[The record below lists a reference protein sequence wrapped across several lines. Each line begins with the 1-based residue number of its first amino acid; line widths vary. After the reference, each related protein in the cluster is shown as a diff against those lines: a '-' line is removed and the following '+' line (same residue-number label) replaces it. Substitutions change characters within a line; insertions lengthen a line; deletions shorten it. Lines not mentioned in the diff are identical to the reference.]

1 MAQVKMHQ
9 SLDLRGRM
17 FSCPV
22 QDKVTSFQLVDESC
36 VGESYADLAYEVTDA
51 EGFTYSGFL
60 DASGSGKVVNHFA
73 GPIAI
78 TFSSLY
84 KGKDDQYKELI
95 IRDHYPLKIT
105 ELQVRAESTR
115 FVNKDGART
124 QDNPFETAK
133 DTDFIQVEV
142 RHLVEHTSHLP
153 PAVDAYFPPCKGAR
167 RLMGKPGQMGELAI
181 NGVCIAPS
189 SHTVIQVRP
198 LRALRPLLSTD
209 SAFCALNLYQLALMA
224 TLSYCP
230 FGQNPDEH
238 PVNAP
243 RVSFPMIP
251 SMGNWFGDAL
261 ATFQEIWRVDPTQ
274 PQAYYPLYED
284 VPYSQRLEIVP
295 FDPELYPI
303 NQPGQGLDQE
313 NPATLHFF
321 DDRGQTVD
329 TDTQA
334 FITHNSQ
341 LVLLAVRG
349 TSEYLPDGLR
359 DADAFQVPF
368 LEGAGK
374 VHRGFYEAAQQ
385 VYRFA
390 VTYLD
395 KFNTGQKLV
404 ICGHSLG
411 GAIALLVAEMLRRR
425 SANHD
430 ILLYTYGAPRAGDSD
445 FVEGAKSLVHYRTVN
460 NNDPVPSVPS
470 AWMKFRPVQALSQAF
485 ADYDGIPL
493 FAMSSYVA
501 GMVDPNAYP
510 YTHHGTLQHFMPVGF
525 SADEVSHILW
535 APSCELITDQAVCT
549 LAVAQENGL
558 PQRAAFWEQVMNSA
572 NHTMVGGYIPACWA
586 ALRRW
591 QEALE
596 AKRSIVTAVEYER
609 VDDALKVAEQNLL
622 EHERR
627 IRHELDPR
635 IVSHHLTRKALL
647 REVDRIK
654 ATRERLRLLNTTVLS
669 AADVY
674 GLYARQPEGLVEP
687 LERWRQHP
695 ESLKNEQLA
704 MAPTRLSE
712 AESMALVGGH
722 VIGAPY
728 TFDWDSMG

>member
-1 MAQVKMHQ
+1 MDQTNAYQTLNLK
-9 SLDLRGRM
+9 GRM
-17 FSCPV
+17 LACPV
-22 QDKVTSFQLVDESC
+22 GGKRTTFQLVNE
-36 VGESYADLAYEVTDA
+36 VGDGEPYAGLMYEVTDF
-51 EGFTYSGFL
+51 EGFKYAGAL
-60 DASGSGKVVNHFA
+60 DSTGTGEVNNHFA
-73 GPIAI
+73 GPIAL
-78 TFSSLY
+78 TFKQGYTGGS
-84 KGKDDQYKELI
+84 KEYVLLMG
-95 IRDHYPLKIT
+95 RNHYPLNIT

-124 QDNPFETAK
+124 QDNPFETAT

-167 RLMGKPGQMGELAI
+167 RLMGKPGQMGEPAI

-230 FGQNPDEH
+230 FGQNPDEQ

-261 ATFQEIWRVDPTQ
+261 AKFKEIWRVVPGQ
-274 PQAYYPLYED
+274 PHAYYPLYED
-284 VPYSQRLEIVP
+284 VPYSQRLEVMP

-313 NPATLHFF
+313 NPATLHFL

-349 TSEYLPDGLR
+349 TSEYFPDGLR

-558 PQRAAFWEQVMNSA
+558 PQRAAFWEQVMHSA

-635 IVSHHLTRKALL
+635 IVSHHLTRKALV

-654 ATRERLRLLNTTVLS
+654 ATRERLRLLNSTVLS

-712 AESMALVGGH
+712 AESMALAGGH

>member
-1 MAQVKMHQ
+1 MDQANERGNI
-9 SLDLRGRM
+9 DLSGRM
-17 FSCPV
+17 FKCPV
-22 QDKVTSFQLVDESC
+22 GGKVSSFQLVDESF
-36 VGESYADLAYEVTDA
+36 VGNAYAGLAYEVIDY
-51 EGFTYSGFL
+51 EGIKYSGYL
-60 DASGSGKVVNHFA
+60 DESGSGKVVNHFA
-73 GPIAI
+73 GPIAVTI
-78 TFSSLY
+78 SALY
-84 KGKDDQYKELI
+84 KGKNDYYNELI
-95 IRDHYPLKIT
+95 DRDHYPLKIT

-115 FVNKDGART
+115 FVNKDGSRT

-153 PAVDAYFPPCKGAR
+153 PQVDAYFPPRKGVIQIMR
-167 RLMGKPGQMGELAI
+167 TPPK
-181 NGVCIAPS
+181 NGLCILGS
-189 SHTVIQVRP
+189 RHTVIQVRP
-198 LRALRPLLSTD
+198 LRALRPMLSTD
-209 SAFCALNLYQLALMA
+209 SKFCALNLYQLALMA
-224 TLSYCP
+224 TLSYWP

-243 RVSFPMIP
+243 TVSFPMIP

-261 ATFQEIWRVDPTQ
+261 AKFKELWRVDPGQTH
-274 PQAYYPLYED
+274 AYYPLYED
-284 VPYSQRLEIVP
+284 VPYSQRLEVVP

-303 NQPGQGLDQE
+303 NQPSKGLDQE
-313 NPATLHFF
+313 TPATLHFL
-321 DDRGQTVD
+321 DDRGQEVD

-334 FITHNSQ
+334 FITHNRE
-341 LVLLAVRG
+341 LILLAVRG
-349 TSEYLPDGLR
+349 TNEVPWDILR
-359 DADAFQVPF
+359 DADGFQVPF
-368 LEGAGK
+368 MEGAGK

-390 VTYLD
+390 VRYLD
-395 KFNTGQKLV
+395 KFYAGQKLV

-430 ILLYTYGAPRAGDSD
+430 LLLYTYGAPRAGDSD

-460 NNDPVPSVPS
+460 HNDPVPSLPS
-470 AWMKFRPVQALSQAF
+470 AWMKFRPTRTLREAF

-501 GMVDPNAYP
+501 GMVDPNAFP
-510 YTHHGTLQHFMPVGF
+510 YTHHGTLQHFMPVSF
-525 SADEVSHILW
+525 SADELSHILW
-535 APSCELITDQAVCT
+535 APSCEVLTDQAVCT

-558 PQRAAFWEQVMNSA
+558 PQRADFWEQVMNGA
-572 NHTMVGGYIPACWA
+572 NHTLVGGYVPACWA

-596 AKRSIVTAVEYER
+596 AKRSIVTALEYER
-609 VDDALKVAEQNLL
+609 IDEALKLTQQNLM
-622 EHERR
+622 EHERY

-635 IVSHHLTRKALL
+635 IISHKKTGQALL
-647 REVDRIK
+647 REATRVK
-654 ATRERLRLLNTTVLS
+654 VTRERLLLLKGTVLS

-674 GLYARQPEGLVEP
+674 GLYALQPEGLVEA
-687 LERWRQHP
+687 LARWRQHP

-704 MAPTRLSE
+704 MAPTSLSE